1 MAQDKLFFNRDTRVF
16 VRLGDFVWEVPVL
29 DGFSF
34 SQATN
39 ATEVTLNEMDN
50 ASTGSRRA
58 RQMFNDSYAPAE
70 WSFSTY
76 ARPRFASAHDRSLE
90 EVLWALLAGP
100 ASWDNSNLDFEDASG
115 NVYIGQNAGNYQNI
129 DFTKSNKSTLGT
141 ADIYFV
147 LGANNVVEAQTE
159 AQAGNLLA
167 YKMEGCVVN
176 ELSFDFDIEGLATLN
191 WSGFGT
197 IIKEVGIDAL
207 SSAPSSS
214 AIGDVWVTPSTDGN
228 SDSPVVKIAKTA
240 NHATVYTAINAE
252 SDIIDEDTYVRNKL
266 SFLTF
271 VDKKGTADASD
282 DVTYSVVATGGNITI
297 NNNITFVTPETLGIV
312 NQPLGHVTGTRNISG
327 NVTCYLGAHNTQTTH
342 SADLFE
348 DLIEDTSKITHN
360 FAITLNV
367 GGEPGQASQGPC
379 LSFVMP
385 NCHVEIPTH
394 SFEDVISLETNFHA
408 LPSDVDS
415 ADELA
420 VRYAD

>member
-16 VRLGDFVWEVPVL
+16 VRLGDYVWEVPVL

-39 ATEVTLNEMDN
+39 ATEVTLNEMGSG
-50 ASTGSRRA
+50 STGTRRA

-76 ARPRFASAHDRSLE
+76 ARPRFASSHDRSCE

-100 ASWDNSNLDFEDASG
+100 AAWDNTNKDFEDASG
-115 NVYIGQNAGNYQNI
+115 NIYLGQGDIGGSAANYQEIN
-129 DFTKSNKSTLGT
+129 FSKSNTSTLGT

-147 LGANNVVEAQTE
+147 LGANNVVNAQTE

-167 YKMEGCVVN
+167 YKIEGCVVN
-176 ELSFDFDIEGLATLN
+176 EMSFDFDVEGLATLN

-228 SDSPVVKIAKTA
+228 SNAPVVKIAKTA
-240 NHATVYTAINAE
+240 NHATVYTSETTEAQL
-252 SDIIDEDTYVRNKL
+252 IDEDTFVRNKL
-266 SFLTF
+266 SFLSM
-271 VDKKGTADASD
+271 VDSTDS
-282 DVTYSVVATGGNITI
+282 VTYSVVATGGNVTV
-297 NNNITFVTPETLGIV
+297 NNNITFVTPETLGVV
-312 NQPLGHVTGTRNISG
+312 NQPLGHVTGTRTVSG
-327 NVTCYLGAHNTQTTH
+327 NVTCYLGAHNTSATR

-348 DLIEDTSKITHN
+348 DLIEDTSNITQN

-367 GGEPGQASQGPC
+367 GGEPGQSSQGPC
-379 LSFVMP
+379 LSFIMP
-385 NCHVEIPTH
+385 KCHVEIPTH

-408 LPSDVDS
+408 LPTNVDS
-415 ADELA
+415 ADELE
-420 VRYAD
+420 VRYAG

>member
-16 VRLGDFVWEVPVL
+16 VRLGDYVWEVPVL

-50 ASTGSRRA
+50 ATTGSRRA

-76 ARPRFASAHDRSLE
+76 ARPRFASSHDRSCE

-100 ASWDNSNLDFEDASG
+100 AAWDDTNKDFEDASG
-115 NVYIGQNAGNYQNI
+115 NIYLGQGDIGGSAANYQEIN
-129 DFTKSNKSTLGT
+129 FSKSNTSTLGT

-147 LGANNVVEAQTE
+147 LGANNVVNAQTE

-167 YKMEGCVVN
+167 YKIEGCVVN
-176 ELSFDFDIEGLATLN
+176 EMSFDFDVEGLATLN

-214 AIGDVWVTPSTDGN
+214 EIGDVWVTPSTDGN
-228 SDSPVVKIAKTA
+228 SNAPVVKIAKTA
-240 NHATVYTAINAE
+240 NHATVYTSETTEAE
-252 SDIIDEDTYVRNKL
+252 LIDEDTFVRNKL
-266 SFLTF
+266 SFLTM
-271 VDKKGTADASD
+271 VDSTDS
-282 DVTYSVVATGGNITI
+282 VTYSVVATGGNITV
-297 NNNITFVTPETLGIV
+297 NNNITFVTPETLGVV
-312 NQPLGHVTGTRNISG
+312 NQPLGHVTGTRTVSG
-327 NVTCYLGAHNTQTTH
+327 NVTCYLGAHNTAATR

-348 DLIEDTSKITHN
+348 DLIEDTSNITQN

-367 GGEPGQASQGPC
+367 GGEPGQSSQGPC
-379 LSFVMP
+379 LSFIMP
-385 NCHVEIPTH
+385 KCHVEIPTH

-408 LPSDVDS
+408 LPTNVDS
-415 ADELA
+415 ADELE
-420 VRYAD
+420 VRYAG